1 MASLGDIAIVGYG
14 ADAGVKSFAFVLLAD
29 LSGETITFTDN
40 GWRAAGGFRTGEGTV
55 SYTVP
60 AGTPIGTVV
69 TISGLT
75 GSFNPS
81 TTGDSIIAYV
91 GDAANPTFL
100 FAVDFADANAAYA
113 GDATN
118 TNTSAVPTGLT
129 FGTDALAFAE
139 DNAAYSGPLEGSRAE
154 ILAAIADET
163 NWTVNDAAGVA
174 YPASFAV
181 KTGAAGQFSV
191 ADVLV
196 DEGNDGVTEM
206 VFTVERIGG

>member
-118 TNTSAVPTGLT
+118 RPDLRHR
-129 FGTDALAFAE
+129 
-139 DNAAYSGPLEGSRAE
+139 RAG
-154 ILAAIADET
+154 ICRGQCRL
-163 NWTVNDAAGVA
+163 
-174 YPASFAV
+174 F
-181 KTGAAGQFSV
+181 GAARRLQG
-191 ADVLV
+191 
-196 DEGNDGVTEM
+196 GNL
-206 VFTVERIGG
+206 GGDR